1 MDITFKDV
9 SYTYQP
15 GTPFQGIGLK
25 HINLTIESGS
35 YTALIG
41 HTGSGKSTLL
51 QHLNALLKPTEG
63 VVQIGDRQITPETNN
78 KNLKVIR
85 QKVGMVF
92 QFPESQLFEATVQKD
107 IAFGPQNFGVPE
119 AEALERAKAMVEL
132 VGLPAAV
139 LDQSP
144 FDLSG
149 GQMRR
154 VAIAG
159 VLAMQPEVLILDEP
173 TAGLDPVGRREMMG
187 LFEKLH
193 REQGMTIV
201 MVTHQMDDVANY
213 ADHVVVLENGGI
225 AKSGTPRE
233 IFADPEWLTSKQ
245 LGLPTTTQ
253 FAQALIKKGF
263 VFPQVPLTEHELAAM
278 LRDQLPQEAGGAN
291 E

>member
-15 GTPFQGIGLK
+15 GTPFQGLGLE
-25 HINLTIESGS
+25 HVSLTIESGS
-35 YTALIG
+35 YTAIIG

-51 QHLNALLKPTEG
+51 QHLNALLKPTAG
-63 VVQIGDRQITPETNN
+63 VVQIGDREITPETNN
-78 KNLKVIR
+78 KNLKAIR

-119 AEALERAKAMVEL
+119 VEAMARAIHMVEL
-132 VGLPAAV
+132 VGLPANV
-139 LDQSP
+139 LEKSP

-159 VLAMQPEVLILDEP
+159 VLAMQPEVLVLDEP
-173 TAGLDPVGRREMMG
+173 TAGLDPVGRREMMA
-187 LFEKLH
+187 LFTRLH
-193 REQGMTIV
+193 EEQGMTIV

-213 ADHVVVLENGGI
+213 ANHVIVLENGQL
-225 AKSGTPRE
+225 AESGTPRE
-233 IFADPEWLTSKQ
+233 IFADPAWLTAKH

-253 FAQALIKKGF
+253 FAQALIQKGF
-263 VFPQVPLTEHELAAM
+263 VFDQVPLTEHELAAM
-278 LRDQLPQEAGGAN
+278 LQAQLPSKVGERR